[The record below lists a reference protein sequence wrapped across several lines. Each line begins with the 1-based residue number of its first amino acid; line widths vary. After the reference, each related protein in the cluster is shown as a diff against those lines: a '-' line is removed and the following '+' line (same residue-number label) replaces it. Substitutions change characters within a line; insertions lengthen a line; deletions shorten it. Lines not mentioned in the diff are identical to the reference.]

1 MPNAKICNSF
11 DTTIELTLTGELVTE
26 VALIGVV
33 LASLS
38 KKKILLPFLFAI
50 TSVSKL
56 SKLQL
61 VISKTMSVA
70 SADAG

>member
-38 KKKILLPFLFAI
+38 KKKISL
-50 TSVSKL
+50 
-56 SKLQL
+56 
-61 VISKTMSVA
+61 
-70 SADAG
+70 